1 MYLHTMQM
9 KVPLELDQVNHW
21 LVLDGPLQASV
32 VAALEMLA
40 KGEGLTLPNGD
51 ILLLPRMY
59 TIVYVC
65 MLVVDSAY
73 WCMQQLRTIYCSVK
87 SWGIT
92 ILLIARE
99 LLNVHIVA
107 TCIYYVHESKSIQ
120 LLQYVTDTRTV

>member
-73 WCMQQLRTIYCSVK
+73 
-87 SWGIT
+87 
-92 ILLIARE
+92 
-99 LLNVHIVA
+99 
-107 TCIYYVHESKSIQ
+107 
-120 LLQYVTDTRTV
+120 